1 MKEAAKR
8 NMISVERNMGY
19 AKTWKDDAL
28 IMVNNASMLLN
39 DEKYSSDDEA
49 DFECKKYVNDVNKKV
64 TYVHTKFNEAND
76 TVQKAKATVDAT
88 VGGPPILQQPSYES
102 KPPPSFY
109 DLTTPPPQLPTHT
122 PPGAPAAPAGLGAAA
137 AAAAG
142 PTTEG
147 ESRVGGARLRTK
159 YSRKRKYRLSG
170 KNYKQTLKRLNKKH
184 KTHKNKQSNC
194 KRTHTRTRK

>member
-1 MKEAAKR
+1 MTG
-8 NMISVERNMGY
+8 VQ
-19 AKTWKDDAL
+19 TCAL
-28 IMVNNASMLLN
+28 PIC
-39 DEKYSSDDEA
+39 
-49 DFECKKYVNDVNKKV
+49 FPV
-64 TYVHTKFNEAND
+64 T
-76 TVQKAKATVDAT
+76 
-88 VGGPPILQQPSYES
+88 I
-102 KPPPSFY
+102 
-109 DLTTPPPQLPTHT
+109 
-122 PPGAPAAPAGLGAAA
+122 PPGAPAGLGAAAPPPPPPPPGAPAGLGAAAPAGLGAAA